1 MKRRHKIVC
10 KQINRYICKVI
21 TQNALRKMRNDNKT
35 LVMRKIDNPF
45 LLYGY
50 EGLEYIFQTK
60 DISCTTASSESGS
73 EDYDQAY
80 HAQAEMK
87 HPFLHSWNAKF
98 NEIYACGKQ
107 FSRNYASVECK
118 ILIFAD

>member
-1 MKRRHKIVC
+1 
-10 KQINRYICKVI
+10 
-21 TQNALRKMRNDNKT
+21 MRNDNNT

-50 EGLEYIFQTK
+50 EGSEYIFQTK

-80 HAQAEMK
+80 QAQAEMK

-98 NEIYACGKQ
+98 NEINACGKQ

>member
-10 KQINRYICKVI
+10 KQINSYICKVI

-50 EGLEYIFQTK
+50 EGSEYIFQTK

-80 HAQAEMK
+80 HA
-87 HPFLHSWNAKF
+87 
-98 NEIYACGKQ
+98 
-107 FSRNYASVECK
+107 
-118 ILIFAD
+118 